1 MSNDIDAYPLKFQ
14 VQHINN
20 LRLPAKHYKLLQGDA
35 FLKQLVLV
43 WQL

>member
-1 MSNDIDAYPLKFQ
+1 MSNDIDACPLKFQ

-20 LRLPAKHYKLLQGDA
+20 LRLPAKLFQGDA
-35 FLKQLVLV
+35 FLKQLVFV